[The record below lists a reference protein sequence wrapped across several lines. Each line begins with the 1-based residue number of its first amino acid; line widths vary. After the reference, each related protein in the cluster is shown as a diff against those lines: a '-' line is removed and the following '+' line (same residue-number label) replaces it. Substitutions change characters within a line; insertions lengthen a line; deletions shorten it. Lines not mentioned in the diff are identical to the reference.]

1 MPCEN
6 STQTGVEYPSN
17 AYSTRA
23 KLRRQ
28 SAVGAE
34 GQHSVPSNT
43 LTTQPSASDE
53 FGYSTRVLATAGWG
67 IGGGRQVVGG
77 GLTLYRNTHEQYLH
91 STTQSRPRGT
101 ALDNLTLWICVEK
114 PERGTSQLC
123 RSNPTTTTPHTQG
136 ASGYNAC
143 AASGTTVP
151 WATSLATLGG
161 GSTAVAVAKPLRSRA
176 GAGALLDE
184 LLALNA
190 PLDAPEPIVVRLR
203 GPVDSCSKNGRLK
216 LSGYR

>member
-1 MPCEN
+1 M
-6 STQTGVEYPSN
+6 
-17 AYSTRA
+17 
-23 KLRRQ
+23 
-28 SAVGAE
+28 GAE

-101 ALDNLTLWICVEK
+101 ALDTLTLWICVEK

-123 RSNPTTTTPHTQG
+123 RNSPTTTTPHTQG

-151 WATSLATLGG
+151 WATSLHTLGG
-161 GSTAVAVAKPLRSRA
+161 GSTAEAVAKPLRSLA
-176 GAGALLDE
+176 ASTGGAGALLDE

-190 PLDAPEPIVVRLR
+190 PLDAPAPIVVRLG
-203 GPVDSCSKNGRLK
+203 GPVLVVANKNGLLK

>member
-1 MPCEN
+1 MLPK
-6 STQTGVEYPSN
+6 
-17 AYSTRA
+17 RA
-23 KLRRQ
+23 E
-28 SAVGAE
+28 AFAAPPAG
-34 GQHSVPSNT
+34 
-43 LTTQPSASDE
+43 
-53 FGYSTRVLATAGWG
+53 GWG
-67 IGGGRQVVGG
+67 PRQVGGG
-77 GLTLYRNTHEQYLH
+77 GLTLRRNTCEQYFTLN
-91 STTQSRPRGT
+91 TQSRPRGP
-101 ALDNLTLWICVEK
+101 ALDTLTLWICVEK